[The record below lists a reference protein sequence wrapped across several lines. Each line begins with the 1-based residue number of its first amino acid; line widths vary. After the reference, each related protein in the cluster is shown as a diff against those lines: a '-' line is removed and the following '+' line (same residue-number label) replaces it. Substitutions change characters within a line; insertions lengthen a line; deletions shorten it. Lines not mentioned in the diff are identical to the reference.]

1 MSELADKA
9 REIRKKAITMVYNAN
24 SAHLGSIMSA
34 IDILTVLYFKTMR
47 INPNEPLDDKRDR
60 FILSKGHAVAG
71 LYATLSLRGYF
82 DEEVLGGYCQDGSE
96 LAGHSTIGC
105 VPGVEASTGS
115 LGHGLPMAVG
125 MALAGK
131 RDKKDHRVFCLMS
144 DGECQEGSNWEAALF
159 ASHHK
164 LDNLVA
170 IIDYN
175 KIQALGRTNEVL
187 NLEPFVEKWKDF
199 GWGVK
204 EVDGHNL
211 EEIEQ
216 SLSKI
221 PFTENKPNLLIAH
234 TVKGKGISFLEDT
247 LLSHYKKLSKEEYE
261 KVIKELEK

>member
-1 MSELADKA
+1 MSDLSDKA
-9 REIRKKAITMVYNAN
+9 REIRKRAITMVYNAN

-34 IDILTVLYFKTMR
+34 IDILTVLYFR
-47 INPNEPLDDKRDR
+47 IMSVNPDDPLNDKRDR
-60 FILSKGHAVAG
+60 FILSKGHAVAA
-71 LYATLSLRGYF
+71 LYATLSLSGYF
-82 DEEVLGGYCQDGSE
+82 KEEILGEYCKDGSK
-96 LAGHSTIGC
+96 LAGHSTMGC

-115 LGHGLPMAVG
+115 LGHGLPMAAG

-131 RDKKDHRVFCLMS
+131 RDKKDFRVFTLMS

-187 NLEPFVEKWKDF
+187 NLEPFVKKWEDF

-216 SLSKI
+216 SLLKI
-221 PFTENKPNLLIAH
+221 PFIKDKPSLLIAH
-234 TVKGKGISFLEDT
+234 TIKGKGISFLEDT
-247 LLSHYKKLSKEEYE
+247 LLSHYKVLNKEEYE
-261 KVIKELEK
+261 RTIKELEK